1 VSVVP
6 APTGDFLV
14 AAEAALAL
22 IGRVEVAQHW
32 SEPSALQGMS
42 IGAVAAHLGQQVQLV
57 HGAVTAGGAASDDP
71 PVPLLQHYRRASWVR
86 AGVED
91 ESNRS
96 IREGAEQTARAGHD
110 ALVLSLQQELT
121 EVRRGFHASAG
132 RPARGVRLP
141 TWEWTLSFDD
151 FLLTRVMELVVHAD
165 DLAVSVDVE
174 PTALPDAVLGPVL
187 ALLVGVSLER
197 HGQAALVRALTRRE
211 RAPETIAAF

>member
-1 VSVVP
+1 MSVVP
-6 APTGDFLV
+6 TPTGDFLV

-22 IGRVEVAQHW
+22 VGRVEVAQRW
-32 SEPSALQGMS
+32 AEPSALEGMS
-42 IGAVAAHLGQQVQLV
+42 VGAVAAHLGQQVELV
-57 HGAVTAGGAASDDP
+57 HAAVTAGRATSDDA
-71 PVPLLQHYRRASWVR
+71 PVPLLEHYRRAAWVR
-86 AGVED
+86 ADVED
-91 ESNRS
+91 EANRT
-96 IREGAEQTARAGHD
+96 IREGAEQAARVGHD
-110 ALVLSLQQELT
+110 ALVLSLQEALL
-121 EVRRGFHASAG
+121 EVRRRLGASAG
-132 RPARGVRLP
+132 RLPRGVRLP
-141 TWEWTLSFDD
+141 HWEWTLSFDD